1 MVEIRGFKGVIYN
14 QDKVKIEDVISP
26 PYDVITDDEREAL
39 LRKSPY
45 NIVRLI
51 LGKEKNW
58 IEKAAAYYKQW
69 LRDQILTPIPQE
81 SIFPYYMEYTINGI
95 RKQQKG
101 FIARV
106 RIESFDKGIILPHEK
121 TFSKTVSERLRLL
134 KVTQANFSQVY
145 GVYDDPEDEVFA
157 FLNPIVQ
164 KRPPFISVKHEGV
177 LHRVWQIE
185 DKKVIEKVK
194 RLLQNKKVIIA
205 DGHHRYRTALAYKEE
220 MAKELPNASQDAP
233 FHFVSMYLSNLNDDQ
248 LTILPI
254 HRLLPQHSLP
264 NFSLATFLDR
274 IKDFFE
280 VKTYT
285 QEDEFWQALHTFKRK
300 KQAIGC
306 YCGDDKSHFYIFVL
320 KSEIWAPQLPEV
332 LRKLDV
338 MVLTKLI
345 LKRILGLK
353 EEHFNQEDFIEYVYT
368 NTKAIALIRNN
379 QYRLAFLLN
388 STPAEQLKEVVLSSY
403 LMPRKS
409 TCFYPKLLTGLVIN
423 DLQY

>member
-1 MVEIRGFKGVIYN
+1 MVEIRGFKGIVYN

-26 PYDVITDDEREAL
+26 PYDVITDEEREAL

-45 NIVRLI
+45 NIVRLV
-51 LGKEKNW
+51 LGKEKDW
-58 IEKAAAYYKQW
+58 IDQAATYYRQW
-69 LRDQILTPIPQE
+69 LRDQIFTSIPQE
-81 SIFPYYMEYTINGI
+81 AIFPYYMEYTINGI

-106 RIESFDKGIILPHEK
+106 RIEPFDKGIILPHEK

-134 KVTQANFSQVY
+134 KATQANFSQVY

-164 KRPPFISVKHEGV
+164 KRSPFISVKHEGI
-177 LHRVWQIE
+177 LHQVWQIE
-185 DKKVIEKVK
+185 NKEVMEKVR

-220 MAKELPNASQDAP
+220 MAKEFPNLSQDAP
-233 FHFVSMYLSNLNDDQ
+233 FYFVSMYLSNLNDEQ

-254 HRLLPQHSLP
+254 NRLLPQRSLS
-264 NFSLATFLDR
+264 NFSLATFLDK

-285 QEDEFWQALHTFKRK
+285 QEDKFWQALHALKRK

-306 YCGDDKSHFYIFVL
+306 YCRDDKACFYIFVL
-320 KSEIWAPQLPEV
+320 KKWG
-332 LRKLDV
+332 
-338 MVLTKLI
+338 
-345 LKRILGLK
+345 LGSTTARSFK
-353 EEHFNQEDFIEYVYT
+353 KTRCYGPNQAYFE
-368 NTKAIALIRNN
+368 A
-379 QYRLAFLLN
+379 N
-388 STPAEQLKEVVLSSY
+388 SRA
-403 LMPRKS
+403 
-409 TCFYPKLLTGLVIN
+409 
-423 DLQY
+423 